1 MRMEHLQ
8 YLIEI
13 NNYHSI
19 SAAAQALYL
28 SQTTLSAILK
38 GVEEELGFPIFLRTH
53 NGVQPTTEGEEALAL
68 IWEILSRYEEIQG
81 LGGADT
87 SRRPVPILLSP
98 TINEALSLP
107 LSRRFL
113 EREPEGNLEFH
124 IEVGDEIGNR
134 ILNND
139 GNIGVTYYTQR
150 HLEEYRAIA
159 SKYQVEVE
167 VLCRDKLYLL
177 MRRNHPLAGRRSI
190 SVDELCDLNFAI
202 LDHFNTQEDSIAQPR
217 YLGHGN
223 RYTTFPNVTLLKRA
237 VCSGNVVS
245 LLSGYAIQHGSESC
259 PEELLGIPLTGTR
272 EENAILMCLIHRPD
286 SSVRYQEKVAIQCI
300 KEHFAA
306 LDWRENT

>member
-13 NNYHSI
+13 NKHHSI
-19 SAAAQALYL
+19 SAAAQSLYL

-38 GVEEELGFPIFLRTH
+38 GIEEELGFPIFHRTH
-53 NGVQPTTEGEEALAL
+53 NGVQATAEGEEALSL

-124 IEVGDEIGNR
+124 TEVGDEIGSR

-167 VLCRDKLYLL
+167 VLCRDRLYLL
-177 MRRNHPLAGRRSI
+177 MRQDHPLAGRRSI

-237 VCSGNVVS
+237 VCRENVVTI
-245 LLSGYAIQHGSESC
+245 LGGYAIQHGCEGC
-259 PEELLGIPLTGTR
+259 QEKLVGIPLTGTR
-272 EENAILMCLIHRPD
+272 EENCILMCLIHRPD
-286 SSVRYQEKVAIQCI
+286 PCVRYQEKVAIQCI
-300 KEHFAA
+300 KEHFAS
-306 LDWRENT
+306 LDWTEST